1 MSVRVQLQEL
11 DEADTAVLREHARLD
26 QRLSVQ
32 AAVVAEVAEHIQIYL
47 HNASVFLLLSWMDC
61 FGGVRLSDV
70 ALQALEEARVYLD
83 TAAFPE
89 QPTLKKNK
97 ADTCYVWITRLEH
110 ASHCMHHRIHTL

>member
-1 MSVRVQLQEL
+1 MRSGMSVRVQLQEL

-47 HNASVFLLLSWMDC
+47 HNASVFLLLSWMDR

-70 ALQALEEARVYLD
+70 ALQALEEARAYLD

-89 QPTLKKNK
+89 QPTLIKQSRHMVCL
-97 ADTCYVWITRLEH
+97 DHQT
-110 ASHCMHHRIHTL
+110 